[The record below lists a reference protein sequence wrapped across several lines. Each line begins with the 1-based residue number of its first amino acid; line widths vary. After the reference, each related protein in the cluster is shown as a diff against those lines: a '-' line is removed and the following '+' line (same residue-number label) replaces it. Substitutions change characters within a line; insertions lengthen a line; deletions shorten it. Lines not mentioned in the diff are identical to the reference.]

1 MAVAG
6 VVVYWTISGAGK
18 SPVARYGMAALT
30 LLITAM
36 TWTQLSEP
44 PKPRA
49 LKISWIVVPVAF
61 SMIAYVLDRK
71 RSREAA
77 VGAGPAVSRP

>member
-36 TWTQLSEP
+36 TWTQLGLSKP

-49 LKISWIVVPVAF
+49 LKISWIVVPVAL
-61 SMIAYVLDRK
+61 A
-71 RSREAA
+71 
-77 VGAGPAVSRP
+77 